1 MAKKIKENQVIAWQG
16 WSVPVREEWQPVRI
30 EGDYFRGRMI
40 VGNGD
45 GPVFQIS
52 WQRPKDIRDF
62 DCAKWL
68 SKQKSKYTDSK
79 VKSVNPNK
87 DKDIEIT
94 SLEGDIKN
102 GRSQEHKAVWWVYS
116 ARIGIV
122 MEISMPDVAD
132 KQEQEFVRKQSVPG
146 VHFYAENE
154 PSFWQI
160 YKVGFSV
167 PPGYILNDKHL
178 YSGDIALE
186 FRNEKNDRLLLRQIY
201 PAELG
206 LTRRKIDKWLLVCNP
221 FKEHRKFRK
230 QDEGDF
236 DCGKFNGVYNEGM
249 HNIPFPL
256 GWIKPLHYRKV
267 AAVDKDL
274 DRLLIAG
281 QMSPE
286 KIDPNVLEGVVTS
299 MNVGVGI

>member
-1 MAKKIKENQVIAWQG
+1 MVKKSKEKQVIAWQG
-16 WSVPVREEWQPVRI
+16 WTIPVREEWQPVRI
-30 EGDYFRGRMI
+30 EGDFYRGRMI

-45 GPVFQIS
+45 GPVFQVS

-68 SKQKSKYTDSK
+68 SKQKSKYTDSQ
-79 VKSVNPNK
+79 VGAVNTGDDN
-87 DKDIEIT
+87 DIEIT
-94 SLEGDIKN
+94 SLDGDIKN
-102 GRSQEHKAVWWVYS
+102 GRNMEHKQVWWVYS
-116 ARIGIV
+116 ASIGIV
-122 MEISMPDVAD
+122 MEISMPDVAV
-132 KQEQEFVRKQSVPG
+132 KEEQEFVRKHSVPE
-146 VHFYAENE
+146 VRFSRPNE
-154 PSFWQI
+154 PSWWQI

-167 PPGYILNDKHL
+167 PAGYILNEKHIF
-178 YSGDIALE
+178 SGDIALE
-186 FRNEKNDRLLLRQIY
+186 FRNEKEDRLLVRQIY

-206 LTRRKIDKWLLVCNP
+206 LARRKIDKWLLVCNP

-236 DCGKFNGVYNEGM
+236 YCGKLQGMYKEGM
-249 HNIPFPL
+249 HNIKFPL

-281 QMSPE
+281 QMSPD
-286 KIDPNVLEGVVTS
+286 KIDPTLLEGVVTS
-299 MNVGVGI
+299 MNDGVF